1 MKRNERETAKSDG
14 DARDDLGH
22 VGWQV
27 ENRNNKATRTTFYLL
42 PIINIFKNKSAI
54 IHSGP

>member
-1 MKRNERETAKSDG
+1 MEKSDG

-27 ENRNNKATRTTFYLL
+27 ERESQY
-42 PIINIFKNKSAI
+42 IILFKKKKNKKKI
-54 IHSGP
+54 KKL